1 MHSLDASSFWQYSVS
16 RYSVGDTA
24 PVALVLQDNHGV
36 NVNVLL
42 LLCWCLEN
50 NVVINLMQ
58 LKKVID
64 AASLKDEHLI
74 KHREMRKAAHPDNGG
89 NALRYDALKQEELA
103 LEKQQQADII
113 EAFTALEVAS
123 LPSGASMPNSGVL
136 NASIASF
143 INAYGLRDS
152 AEARQLLSHL
162 VKQLS

>member
-1 MHSLDASSFWQYSVS
+1 MRSLDASSFWQYSVS

-64 AASLKDEHLI
+64 AASLKDEHLFR
-74 KHREMRKAAHPDNGG
+74 HREMRKAAHPDNGG
-89 NALRYDALKQEELA
+89 NVAQYEALKQEELV
-103 LEKQQQADII
+103 LEKQQQSDIVD
-113 EAFTALEVAS
+113 AYNALDVAV
-123 LPSGASMPNSGVL
+123 LPSGVSLSGSSVL

-152 AEARQLLSHL
+152 ADARQLLSHL
-162 VKQLS
+162 VKQLP

>member
-1 MHSLDASSFWQYSVS
+1 MPSLDASSFWQYSVS

-64 AASLKDEHLI
+64 AASLKDEPLVR
-74 KHREMRKAAHPDNGG
+74 HREMRKAAHPDNGG
-89 NALRYDALKQEELA
+89 DVLQYEALKQEELA

-113 EAFTALEVAS
+113 EAFTALEVTS

-143 INAYGLRDS
+143 INAYELRDS
-152 AEARQLLSHL
+152 ADARQLLSHL
-162 VKQLS
+162 VKQLP